1 MPSHT
6 KPSAPEVDGAPAG
19 DLRARVLEFIAGR
32 RQTPADILKALSQP
46 PVFPKT
52 SVQDAIREL
61 VAAGVLAYTAEHGR
75 TFLEPSFDR
84 PVRVSARIV
93 LTPPDRDEPPGPGD
107 IVVRL
112 RPGAAFGVGRHPTT
126 RLSLRGIDFALSRD
140 GAACRGAGSRVLD
153 IGTGSGVLTIAAVK
167 LGIENGV
174 GLDIDPCAVAEA
186 AHNVSLNGLAG
197 CIEISDRSLEG
208 LDGVFSLVV
217 ANLRLPT
224 LARLAAPIA
233 ALTMPGGALVV
244 SGVQQEEQVA
254 VFAAFG
260 RQRFECAWAVAE
272 DRWVGLVLYKN
283 KGGHRMMPAFI

>member
-1 MPSHT
+1 
-6 KPSAPEVDGAPAG
+6 
-19 DLRARVLEFIAGR
+19 VLKFIAGR
-32 RQTPADILKALSQP
+32 RQTPADILRALSHP

-84 PVRVSARIV
+84 PMRVSARIV
-93 LTPPDRDEPPGPGD
+93 LSPPDREVPPGPGD

-126 RLSLRGIDFALSRD
+126 RLALRGIEFALGRD
-140 GAACRGAGSRVLD
+140 GAARGRAGSRVLD
-153 IGTGSGVLTIAAVK
+153 IGTGSGVLAIAAVK

-174 GLDIDPCAVAEA
+174 GLDIDPCAVVEA
-186 AHNVSLNGLAG
+186 AQNVSLNGLAG
-197 CIEISDRSLEG
+197 RIEISDRGLERI
-208 LDGVFSLVV
+208 DCVFSLVV

-224 LARLAAPIA
+224 LERLAAPIA

-244 SGVQQEEQVA
+244 SGVQHEEQAAVVA
-254 VFAAFG
+254 AYG
-260 RQRFECAWAVAE
+260 RQRFEYAWSVAE
-272 DRWVGLVLYKN
+272 DRWVGLVLDKT
-283 KGGHRMMPAFI
+283 G

>member
-6 KPSAPEVDGAPAG
+6 KPSEAEADGASAG
-19 DLRARVLEFIAGR
+19 DLRERVLKFIAGR
-32 RQTPADILKALSQP
+32 RQTPADILKALSHP

-84 PVRVSARIV
+84 PVRVSERIV
-93 LTPPDRDEPPGPGD
+93 LTPPARDVPPEPRD

-126 RLSLRGIDFALSRD
+126 RLALRGIEFALSRD
-140 GAACRGAGSRVLD
+140 GAVRRRAGSSVLD
-153 IGTGSGVLTIAAVK
+153 IGTGSGVLAIAAVK

-186 AHNVSLNGLAG
+186 AQNVILNGLAG
-197 CIEISDRSLEG
+197 RIEIFDRGLERI
-208 LDGVFSLVV
+208 DGVFSLVV

-244 SGVQQEEQVA
+244 SGVQHAEQAA
-254 VFAAFG
+254 VFAAYG
-260 RQRFECAWAVAE
+260 RQRFECAWSVAE
-272 DRWVGLVLYKN
+272 DRWVGLVLN
-283 KGGHRMMPAFI
+283 KTR